1 MDIKKLNPWNWFK
14 HEEKQQRDIPVKQAD
29 ILPASHPFSGML
41 QLHREIDRLFD
52 NAFRGVPAPGQAPL
66 LNRMLDN
73 DFIPAFHAHVDVL
86 SDDKN
91 YTITLEVPGL
101 EQKDISLELQDRTL
115 LIKGNKQQE
124 KEEKDKHFYRIE
136 RHYGTFERIL
146 AIPEDGDAEQ
156 ISASMKNGILTVT
169 IPREDTVDSSVR
181 KIEID

>member
-14 HEEKQQRDIPVKQAD
+14 HEEKQQRDIPVKQGD
-29 ILPASHPFSGML
+29 ILPASHPFSNML

-52 NAFRGVPAPGQAPL
+52 DAFRGAAAPGQAPL
-66 LNRMLDN
+66 LNRLLGN
-73 DFIPAFHAHVDVL
+73 DFIPAFHASVDVL

-91 YTITLEVPGL
+91 YTITLEIPGL
-101 EQKDISLELQDRTL
+101 EKKDISLELQDRML

-136 RHYGTFERIL
+136 RHYGTFERVL
-146 AIPEDGDAEQ
+146 AIPDDGDAEQ